1 MKWSE
6 ILDNFTQGN
15 IPKPKHAKAL
25 NIPQIKGWEK
35 GKIWTELDIEAQ
47 YINPQGALFGGY
59 ITAIADELLGI
70 AVLSV
75 LDDDEVIVTASSSM
89 NFFRPIRAEKIFIE
103 AKVLNRGRTSAVS
116 EIYFYKE
123 DKKLAA
129 KGSASQSII
138 KKT

>member
-1 MKWSE
+1 
-6 ILDNFTQGN
+6 
-15 IPKPKHAKAL
+15 
-25 NIPQIKGWEK
+25 
-35 GKIWTELDIEAQ
+35 
-47 YINPQGALFGGY
+47 
-59 ITAIADELLGI
+59 
-70 AVLSV
+70 
-75 LDDDEVIVTASSSM
+75 M